1 MSKKI
6 SLLISTIALI
16 LSCFLNVIQAN
27 IAITPRVL
35 AQEQENDASND
46 SLHSSDSTTDT
57 NGSSATINEQIP
69 EIFFKAI
76 NPGYT
81 IDKISNVG
89 EMIEI
94 GRKPSDTPISLA
106 DLSIGYTNSSGNY
119 SILFEFPENSW
130 FVGETLLLRL
140 ASSPESELAN
150 MTYTKTIAMKATLTL
165 NQNNKTIDTACW
177 NGKEGCAKEFKSS
190 SPTTLIRN
198 LSTGEYDHISVEYYS
213 PDFQASNYRI
223 ESNEDTDDNTPL
235 PSHCRGLVF
244 SEILSYYESFKT
256 EQFIELYNNNSEQIL
271 IDGCKLRYK
280 NKTYSL
286 SGILGTEGYIVY
298 YPSDL
303 GFNITK
309 NPTNSNTLEL
319 IDSDGTVVDKL
330 TYPNGQRKATS
341 YAFIG
346 FDQNGEE
353 IWKVTYAPTPGTA
366 NNYQEFKTCETGKV
380 LNEATGNCVKT
391 TSLSEKICKDG
402 YYLNILTG
410 RCRKIVTPTTKTCK
424 EGYYLNPETGRCRK
438 ITENKGASYSVQPQ
452 NYQEKNSFIALYA
465 ILGVI
470 GLGTIYL
477 TYEFRHEIKKLLHK
491 IFRRK

>member
-1 MSKKI
+1 M
-6 SLLISTIALI
+6 
-16 LSCFLNVIQAN
+16 
-27 IAITPRVL
+27 
-35 AQEQENDASND
+35 
-46 SLHSSDSTTDT
+46 
-57 NGSSATINEQIP
+57 
-69 EIFFKAI
+69 
-76 NPGYT
+76 
-81 IDKISNVG
+81 
-89 EMIEI
+89 
-94 GRKPSDTPISLA
+94 
-106 DLSIGYTNSSGNY
+106 
-119 SILFEFPENSW
+119 
-130 FVGETLLLRL
+130 
-140 ASSPESELAN
+140 
-150 MTYTKTIAMKATLTL
+150 
-165 NQNNKTIDTACW
+165 
-177 NGKEGCAKEFKSS
+177 
-190 SPTTLIRN
+190 
-198 LSTGEYDHISVEYYS
+198 
-213 PDFQASNYRI
+213 
-223 ESNEDTDDNTPL
+223 
-235 PSHCRGLVF
+235 
-244 SEILSYYESFKT
+244 
-256 EQFIELYNNNSEQIL
+256 
-271 IDGCKLRYK
+271 
-280 NKTYSL
+280 

-380 LNEATGNCVKT
+380 LNEVTGNCVKT

-452 NYQEKNSFIALYA
+452 NYQENNSFIALYA